1 MYNLQVK
8 AKKESELFKMTNMQE
23 ITVECFMERVENF
36 IEQYNA
42 LRKNNVETYEAYESK
57 ALDLIAKLAKDIN
70 EQSKGE

>member
-1 MYNLQVK
+1 
-8 AKKESELFKMTNMQE
+8 MTNMQE